1 MEGHTMKKLLT
12 IAAFAAL
19 TLSSTIANA
28 GCEEGGCVYVNWKSD
43 SVNVMHEGK
52 LVGKLNYQI
61 DEAVINNDDFQNWA
75 GAKTSEIY
83 QKAKLVTNDDNY
95 VSMVMPGELHMAASK
110 VYGNNDIRIR
120 YGEFNKL

>member
-1 MEGHTMKKLLT
+1 MKKLLT